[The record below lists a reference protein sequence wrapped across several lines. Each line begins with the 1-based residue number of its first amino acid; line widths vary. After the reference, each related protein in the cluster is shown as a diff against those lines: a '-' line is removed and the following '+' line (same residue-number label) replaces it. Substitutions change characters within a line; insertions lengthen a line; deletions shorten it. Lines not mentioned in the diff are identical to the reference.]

1 MFTFAKKVLFPPAA
15 AFPAQRVLRCENSKK
30 KCEEKYERPFKT
42 SPETCS
48 SRGTRKKSL
57 MERYEFIKDNGRYG
71 GFYKKNNIVCK
82 EGAR

>member
-15 AFPAQRVLRCENSKK
+15 AFPARRVLRCENSKK
-30 KCEEKYERPFKT
+30 LCENYERPFQNK
-42 SPETCS
+42 PGNLFEW
-48 SRGTRKKSL
+48 RHQKKSL